1 MKFNHLNGLK
11 KITRAHQMMNDGYQ
25 NVHDNNVT
33 TVFSAPNYC
42 YRCGN
47 SAAIIEVDEHLKCTN
62 MQFDPSPRRG
72 EVNLAKKTPDY
83 FL

>member
-1 MKFNHLNGLK
+1 
-11 KITRAHQMMNDGYQ
+11 
-25 NVHDNNVT
+25 VT

-47 SAAIIEVDEHLKCTN
+47 LAAMIEVDENMKSTY
-62 MQFDPSPRRG
+62 MQFDPNPRRG